1 MFRIE
6 IDSLGEVRVPVES
19 LYGAQTQRAVEN
31 FPISGLRFPR
41 AFLRALGMIKCASA
55 LVNRELG
62 LLEPTMAIAIA
73 ESAQEV
79 SDGNHDDQFP
89 LDIFQTGS
97 GTSTNMNA
105 NEVIARLAT
114 QRLGDKVHP
123 NDHVNLCQSSN
134 DVIPSAIHISAYEE
148 VNDKLFPSLERL
160 YRSICDK
167 AASLDHVVKTGR
179 THLMDAVPIRMA
191 QELSGWSFQ
200 LLQGMER
207 VTSSLPRLAALA
219 LGGTAV
225 GTSFNAHPEFGTRT
239 AALLAKQ
246 TGLPLKSSSN
256 YFASI
261 SSQDTAVELSGH
273 LKTIAVSLMKIS
285 NDLRWMNSGP
295 YAGLGE
301 ISLPVLQPG
310 SSMMPDKVNPVIPE
324 AVAMVCAQVIG
335 NDLTVTVAGQSGN
348 FQINVMLP
356 VIGHNLL
363 QSIGLLANAAGLLA
377 DKAIR
382 DFRVNEARLASL
394 SERSPILATALTTLI
409 GYDKAAQIGARART
423 EQRVLKDVA
432 KAMTDLPSDELERL
446 LDPRRMTKG
455 GFPDKSF

>member
-6 IDSLGEVRVPVES
+6 IDSLGEVRVPAEA
-19 LYGAQTQRAVEN
+19 LYGAQTQRALEN

-41 AFLRALGMIKCASA
+41 AFLRALGMIKGASA

-62 LLEPTMAIAIA
+62 LLEPKMAVAIA

-79 SDGNHDDQFP
+79 ADGKHDDQFP

-105 NEVIARLAT
+105 NEVISRLAT
-114 QRLGDKVHP
+114 QRLGEKVHP

-134 DVIPSAIHISAYEE
+134 DVIPSAIHISAYTE
-148 VNDKLFPSLERL
+148 VNGKLLPSLQRL
-160 YRSICDK
+160 YRSIDKK
-167 AASLDHVVKTGR
+167 AATLDHVVKTGR
-179 THLMDAVPIRMA
+179 THLMDAVPIRMT
-191 QELSGWSFQ
+191 QELSGWTFQ
-200 LLQGMER
+200 LLQDMER
-207 VTSSLPRLAALA
+207 VAGCLPRLAALA

-225 GTSFNAHPEFGTRT
+225 GTSLNAHPEFGTRI

-246 TGLPLKSSSN
+246 TRMPLKSSSN

-261 SSQDTAVELSGH
+261 SSQDTTVELSGH
-273 LKTIAVSLMKIS
+273 MKTIAVSLMKIS

-295 YAGLGE
+295 QAGLGE
-301 ISLPVLQPG
+301 ITVPALQPG

-348 FQINVMLP
+348 FQLNVMLP
-356 VIGHNLL
+356 VIAHNLL
-363 QSIGLLANAAGLLA
+363 QSIELLANAAGLLA
-377 DKAIR
+377 EKTIP
-382 DFRVNEARLASL
+382 DFQVNEARLASL
-394 SERSPILATALTTLI
+394 IERNPILATALTSVI
-409 GYDKAAQIGARART
+409 GYEKATQIAARART
-423 EQRVLKDVA
+423 EQRVLRDVA
-432 KAMTDLPSDELERL
+432 KALTELPSDELERL
-446 LDPRRMTKG
+446 LDPRRMTEG
-455 GFPDKSF
+455 GISR